1 MPGRLAMP
9 MLAVAMQ
16 APSSTRPRSAQVA
29 RVRPL
34 TRPGAAPPTRPVPQ
48 ERPLDPHVL
57 LEVWMPRAPQFA
69 LALPAPQV
77 TSQPQEPAAQQMPG
91 RLAMPMLAVAMQAPS
106 STRPRSAQVARVR
119 PLTKPGAVQQMPGRL
134 AMPMLAVAM
143 QVPRGRP
150 LTRPGAAPP
159 TRPVPQE
166 RPVGPHVLLEVWMP
180 RAPQVA
186 LALPAPQVTS
196 QPQEPAVM
204 LSRLLLRRL
213 QLLLQM

>member
-1 MPGRLAMP
+1 MGLAMP

-16 APSSTRPRSAQVA
+16 APPSTRPRSVQVA
-29 RVRPL
+29 RV
-34 TRPGAAPPTRPVPQ
+34 
-48 ERPLDPHVL
+48 
-57 LEVWMPRAPQFA
+57 
-69 LALPAPQV
+69 
-77 TSQPQEPAAQQMPG
+77 
-91 RLAMPMLAVAMQAPS
+91 
-106 STRPRSAQVARVR
+106 
-119 PLTKPGAVQQMPGRL
+119 
-134 AMPMLAVAM
+134 
-143 QVPRGRP
+143 RP